1 MKLGLLKEVDWHH
14 VGALL
19 ANADD
24 IKQAE
29 FFKAFVKECQSWGTH
44 YQVENQLAGVNLK
57 LTKEER
63 EVLSML
69 GYEDKNDE

>member
-1 MKLGLLKEVDWHH
+1 MNLGMFSEIDFKYL
-14 VGALL
+14 GALL
-19 ANADD
+19 ARSDD
-24 IKQAE
+24 AKQAE

-44 YQVENQLAGVNLK
+44 YQVEKQLAWINHL

-69 GYEDKNDE
+69 GYEGKP